1 MKTLFRIRAFGR
13 TQKGL
18 TLVELI
24 VAIAISALIG
34 TVVVTGVF
42 QIIKINAKSTNRQ
55 IAISQVQNAVN
66 SISRDAEQAQ
76 QISPTSFSL
85 STGGSLTMQWTTWGD
100 QTASPP
106 TSPQHYV
113 VVYSILSTNLQRT
126 ITVDSGAASTTVIAN
141 SINAASGTW
150 NASTKVLNFTAL
162 TAAVGTTN
170 TVTETR
176 TFQINPR
183 SAQ

>member
-1 MKTLFRIRAFGR
+1 MKTLLRIRAFGR
-13 TQKGL
+13 SQKGL

-76 QISPTSFSL
+76 QISPASFSL
-85 STGGSLTMQWTTWGD
+85 STGGSLTMQWTTWVTTD
-100 QTASPP
+100 
-106 TSPQHYV
+106 HYLIT
-113 VVYSILSTNLQRT
+113 YSLSGTNLQRSVT
-126 ITVDSGAASTTVIAN
+126 INSGTPSTTVVAN
-141 SINAASGTW
+141 SINAATGTW

-170 TVTETR
+170 TVTENR